1 MKIFCMIAFLS
12 VLNNVTYSQNAINKI
27 SLKKQCNYDTIRRAS
42 FVVSEYKNNPS
53 NFKYIYN
60 LNSEID
66 DKNVNLY
73 INSDACSFMTYNY
86 KKIAFKDKDN
96 DYYKIKNIIVNNK
109 EYNNILNNC
118 FELNENIILY
128 ENSCIINKK
137 NNTLSSTQPTATT
150 ATATTTTTTTTTNT
164 TTNTTT
170 TTTTTTHTTTPTTT
184 THTTTQ
190 TTSSTQNITTTH
202 TTTQTMSSTQ
212 NTTTTTPTTTQN
224 TNTTTPTTTQNTT
237 TTTTHTTSPTT
248 QNTTITTNNTTFT
261 SKNTPPITENNSV
274 QMKNDS
280 QIQESKLNENKNE
293 DYGVMIGS
301 IIGGFCFIAIIALVV
316 KSQNKNKNTENET
329 IFFNSEYDT
338 NAQYKNEFNT
348 VDYEKP
354 ISVIK
359 EHVYYSQ
366 EKTYDKEQQ
375 EVYDQA
381 QEQTYSEELLN
392 GDYMEVHNNTTH
404 EEQKNES
411 ENEYENDY
419 ENPKYMNNK
428 VRKDT
433 NLHEHINDFATKNN
447 INIEND

>member
-1 MKIFCMIAFLS
+1 MIAFLS

-53 NFKYIYN
+53 NFKNIYN

-86 KKIAFKDKDN
+86 KKIAFKDKNN

-109 EYNNILNNC
+109 EYTNNLENC
-118 FELNENIILY
+118 VELNSDNIILY

-150 ATATTTTTTTTTNT
+150 ATTTTTTNT
-164 TTNTTT
+164 TTA
-170 TTTTTTHTTTPTTT
+170 TTTTTHTTTPTTT

-202 TTTQTMSSTQ
+202 TT
-212 NTTTTTPTTTQN
+212 
-224 TNTTTPTTTQNTT
+224 
-237 TTTTHTTSPTT
+237 SPTT
-248 QNTTITTNNTTFT
+248 QNITITTNNTTFT

-301 IIGGFCFIAIIALVV
+301 IIGGFCFIAIIALLV

-338 NAQYKNEFNT
+338 NAQYKNEFNK

-381 QEQTYSEELLN
+381 QEQTYSEEPHN

-404 EEQKNES
+404 EEQKNDSENEY

-433 NLHEHINDFATKNN
+433 NLHEHINDFSTKNN